1 MKSVRTRIIFISC
14 IICILSILSIAT
26 ISYAILSENI
36 KDQTYKRFEEITEKH
51 AVGISSW
58 FYVQE
63 RILDEIYDEIIYRN
77 EFNNDYLIKYFNY
90 KNFRNKDIIEYY
102 IAYND
107 NMFVTG
113 DGIWLPEGDYK
124 VIEKEWYNIAV
135 NSDKV
140 EISNPYIDANHGKV
154 IVTLSKA
161 IKIEGEI
168 VGVLC
173 SDISIEHIINKINE
187 LNHLEYGYSFLVDN
201 SGNVLAHPNEEFLY
215 SKEKGLTNIA
225 QAYSDVIYLKQS
237 DEGQLKK
244 IIDYD
249 GVKKFLAYKDLGF
262 SGWSIGLT
270 APVKDVMRPLENNI
284 NKTILLAVILIFI
297 SIIFSFIFGNSISK
311 PIIAATDYIERMSNL
326 DITQDIED
334 NYLRIEDEIG
344 RMFISFQMIVN
355 SLREFLMGLSNM
367 SDKISVFSDELAA
380 SSYNSNIDIDD
391 LSQSLTNFAE
401 LHDGQIIKTNSL
413 IVITN
418 NIKDI
423 VNNLKEKNKAIFDEN
438 GGMELGNIL
447 QEVEKI
453 GNILK
458 QINELQNVESIQL
471 KNNSL
476 LVNKQAIITEEIASA
491 SQCLSELGE
500 ELNTYIDKFKR

>member
-1 MKSVRTRIIFISC
+1 MKSIRTRIIFISC
-14 IICILSILSIAT
+14 IICILSILSTAI
-26 ISYAILSENI
+26 ISYVILSENI
-36 KDQTYKRFEEITEKH
+36 KDNTYKRFEEITEKH
-51 AVGISSW
+51 AVGISGW

-63 RILDEIYDEIIYRN
+63 RVLDEIYDEIIYRN

-90 KNFRNKDIIEYY
+90 KNDRNKDVIEYY

-113 DGIWLPEGDYK
+113 NGIWLPEKDYK

-140 EISNPYIDANHGKV
+140 EISSPYIDANHGEV

-173 SDISIEHIINKINE
+173 SDIAIEHIINKINE
-187 LNHLEYGYSFLVDN
+187 LKHPEYGYSFLVDN

-215 SKEKGLTNIA
+215 SKEKGLTNIN

-237 DEGQLKK
+237 DQGQLKE
-244 IIDYD
+244 INDYD

-284 NKTILLAVILIFI
+284 NKTILLAIILIFI

-311 PIIAATDYIERMSNL
+311 PIIAATDYIEKMSKL
-326 DITQDIED
+326 DITHDIED

-355 SLREFLMGLSNM
+355 SLREFLIGLSNM
-367 SDKISVFSDELAA
+367 SNKISVFSDELAS
-380 SSYNSNIDIDD
+380 SSYKSNIDVDD
-391 LSQSLTNFAE
+391 LSQNLINFEE
-401 LHDGQIIKTNSL
+401 LHDGQIIKTNS
-413 IVITN
+413 IIESFN
-418 NIKDI
+418 NIKDA
-423 VNNLKEKNKAIFDEN
+423 VNNLKGKIEVITDEKGGTELVNIF
-438 GGMELGNIL
+438 

-453 GNILK
+453 GNVLK

-476 LVNKQAIITEEIASA
+476 LVNKQTIITEEIASA
-491 SQCLSELGE
+491 SQCLAELGE